1 MEIWHSENDIRL
13 RIPLPVYIISDETMR
28 QILLHVRHTSGP
40 VLYASIPQSTYRAAG
55 DETANAKMIGE
66 RAELVAIGSLAGFW
80 MAFHGVEQH
89 QKLTLNAVLLHRPL
103 FTAEDGNKKV
113 ALRSGK
119 NAAKLQQ
126 EAAGKLVS
134 WLQWIFYGWCF
145 MANDD
150 IIS

>member
-1 MEIWHSENDIRL
+1 MAQYSMCLFLSH
-13 RIPLPVYIISDETMR
+13 
-28 QILLHVRHTSGP
+28 
-40 VLYASIPQSTYRAAG
+40 STYRAAG
-55 DETANAKMIGE
+55 DEAANAKMIGE
-66 RAELVAIGSLAGFW
+66 RAELVAIGSLAGLR

-134 WLQWIFYGWCF
+134 
-145 MANDD
+145 
-150 IIS
+150 